1 VPASRLGSVESCH
14 FSVLTLPQNA
24 PLPTNFLKESYAISE
39 TKHDSMQETV
49 DSLIFRSDT
58 CFPRDESSLP
68 MSRPSASP
76 DKNVRYR
83 QRLRAAGGE
92 EVLFQLPRETVA
104 MLDAI
109 KQRQGLRSRSQALL
123 QLIEQKGAAT
133 QQTT

>member
-1 VPASRLGSVESCH
+1 MPKPIAC
-14 FSVLTLPQNA
+14 
-24 PLPTNFLKESYAISE
+24 
-39 TKHDSMQETV
+39 
-49 DSLIFRSDT
+49 
-58 CFPRDESSLP
+58 
-68 MSRPSASP
+68 P

-133 QQTT
+133 QQVT